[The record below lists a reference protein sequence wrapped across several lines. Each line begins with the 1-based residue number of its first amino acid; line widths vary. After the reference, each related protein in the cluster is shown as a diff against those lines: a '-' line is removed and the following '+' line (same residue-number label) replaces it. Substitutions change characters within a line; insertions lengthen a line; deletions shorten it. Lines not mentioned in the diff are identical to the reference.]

1 MAIFDLEIYSVT
13 VKNQYIT
20 KSCNNTNSCCKL
32 SALGIECQGQ
42 SCLLAVGIV
51 ATLKH
56 VKYIMRVLYKGILG
70 ENLMIK

>member
-1 MAIFDLEIYSVT
+1 MAIFDLEIYSDT

-42 SCLLAVGIV
+42 SCLLAVFEEYWYCSHFKTCEMYHESVVQG
-51 ATLKH
+51 
-56 VKYIMRVLYKGILG
+56 
-70 ENLMIK
+70 NSW